1 MYITFLIIFITAI
14 TSYLAFSNRE
24 TFYNL
29 KFNAYLIHHNRQ
41 YYRFFSYG
49 LIHADWMHLLVNMF
63 VLFSFGTAVESSF
76 SQQFG
81 IQANLYFVLLYIGG
95 IVFSTLA
102 SYQKHKNNDT
112 YNAVGASGAVSAILF
127 SAIIMRPDMSV
138 MFVFLPIPIPSYIF
152 GVLYLVYSAYM
163 ARRGDDNIGHDAH
176 FWGAVFGL
184 VFTII
189 LNPAFATGFIGYIF

>member
-1 MYITFLIIFITAI
+1 MYITFLIIFITGV

-49 LIHADWMHLLVNMF
+49 LIHVDWMHLLINMF

-76 SQQFG
+76 SEHFG
-81 IQANLYFVLLYIGG
+81 NLANLYFVLLYMGG
-95 IVFSTLA
+95 IVFSTVAAYL
-102 SYQKHKNNDT
+102 KHKNNDY

-127 SAIIMRPDMSV
+127 SAIIMRPEMSV
-138 MFVFLPIPIPSYIF
+138 MFIFLPIPIPSYVF
-152 GVLYLVYSAYM
+152 GALYLIYSAYM
-163 ARRGDDNIGHDAH
+163 AKQANDNIGHDAH

-184 VFTII
+184 VFTIL
-189 LNPAFATGFIGYIF
+189 LNPSFVTNFLEYIF

>member
-1 MYITFLIIFITAI
+1 MYITFIVIFITVV
-14 TSYLAFSNRE
+14 TSYLAFNNRE

-49 LIHADWMHLLVNMF
+49 LIHVDWMHLLINMF

-76 SQQFG
+76 SMHFG
-81 IQANLYFVLLYIGG
+81 AKANLFYVLLYIGG
-95 IVFSTLA
+95 VGFSTLA
-102 SYQKHKNNDT
+102 AYLKHKDHDY

-138 MFVFLPIPIPSYIF
+138 MFIFLPIPIPSYIF

-163 ARRGDDNIGHDAH
+163 AKKANDNIGHDAH
-176 FWGAVFGL
+176 FWGAIFGL
-184 VFTII
+184 VFTIL
-189 LNPAFATGFIGYIF
+189 LNPLFVTQFFEYIF